1 MKILSSHR
9 IWVASLLAFTL
20 SVGVGCG
27 SSNSDGQ
34 KGGVVGFSTG
44 DPKSDALPSNGL
56 SPDAPTILSATA
68 ASSTIQPGDALHI
81 TISFSDPQ
89 NDVARVNFGILG
101 ESGHYEL
108 AVPAGAISV
117 TLDLY
122 PKNSLPGNYILAV
135 SLTDAAGN
143 TSTAATIPFT
153 ILNSDGTLPGAGDAS
168 IPGADAV
175 VRADRPV
182 AADAGVSDARQPDL
196 ALAADRPAIASDGPV
211 TASDGPAIASD
222 GPAIVSDGP
231 TLSTLQPKVGPSGT
245 VMVTFSR
252 GPSNPQAWIAVYAA
266 GATDGNYLGSYQ
278 YTAGALSGSLTF
290 PTPDTLGTYEFRLFA
305 DNGYT
310 RIATSPAFTVSMPY
324 DLDPTFGVGG
334 KVTFDF
340 LGQAQLDW
348 ICGVFA
354 LPGNKVL
361 LVGTAKT
368 GLKDANGWEQN
379 EFALAQLNAD
389 GTFDPSFGTAG
400 KAHVGLTTRGLIS
413 CNAATLQKD
422 GKILVGGHGWSTT
435 GGTDYLLARFAANG
449 ALDTTF
455 GTAGFAITNFQLTA
469 DDPGQ
474 NDTLLS
480 LAAAD
485 DGTIV
490 AAGEL
495 MLTGPYSNGR
505 ASFARYLA
513 NGALDTSFG
522 VSGTAAIDFAAS
534 APGGQTVFD
543 VNSLVLATD
552 GTILAGFTAVSTF
565 GRNDMGIARLTSKGM
580 LDTTFATAGVLWES
594 KPGTQNNQYLQR
606 IEKNADGTLLMLGH
620 NLWSWFLS
628 RYSAAGAADPGFGTA
643 GQVVADFSASW
654 DIPAGLLHP
663 ADGTLLVPFSANAA
677 EGFSVSGNF
686 GLARHVAATGKVD
699 DGFGKPTWKWTQGT
713 TVQGSRVL
721 AGATLASGAVVLG
734 GFVEVTGGGDRDF
747 ALMKLV
753 KSPGF

>member
-1 MKILSSHR
+1 MKISFAHR
-9 IWVASLLAFTL
+9 NWIFPLFAFTL
-20 SVGVGCG
+20 GVGCG
-27 SSNSDGQ
+27 SGNSDGQ

-44 DPKSDALPSNGL
+44 APKPGALPTDGL
-56 SPDAPTILSATA
+56 SPSAPTIGSITATSSALKPGA
-68 ASSTIQPGDALHI
+68 ALQIA
-81 TISFSDPQ
+81 ISFDDPQ
-89 NDVARVNFGILG
+89 SDVARVNFGILG

-122 PKNSLPGNYILAV
+122 PKNSVPGNYILAV
-135 SLTDAAGN
+135 SLTDSAGN
-143 TSTAATIPFT
+143 TSTAATVPFT
-153 ILNSDGTLPGAGDAS
+153 ILNPDGTLPAAGDAS
-168 IPGADAV
+168 IPSAGPDAV
-175 VRADRPV
+175 VRADGP
-182 AADAGVSDARQPDL
+182 AGPDAGVSDARQPDR
-196 ALAADRPAIASDGPV
+196 APAA
-211 TASDGPAIASD
+211 DGPATAGDGAVTD
-222 GPAIVSDGP
+222 GPMVASDGP
-231 TLSTLQPKVGPSGT
+231 TLSTLYAKVGPSGT
-245 VMVTFSR
+245 VTVTFSG
-252 GPSNPQAWIAVYAA
+252 GPSNPQAWISVYAA
-266 GATDGNYLGSYQ
+266 GAPDGAYLGGYQ
-278 YTAGALSGSLTF
+278 YTAGAASGSFTF
-290 PTPDTLGTYEFRLFA
+290 PTPDALGTYEFRLFA

-310 RIATSPAFTVSMPY
+310 KIATSPAFTVTMPY
-324 DLDPTFGVGG
+324 DLDPAFGVGG
-334 KVTFDF
+334 KLTFDF
-340 LGQAQLDW
+340 LGKAQPDW

-354 LPGNKVL
+354 LAGNKVL

-368 GLKDANGWEQN
+368 GLKDASGWDQN

-389 GTFDPSFGTAG
+389 GTFDPTFGTAG

-413 CNAATLQKD
+413 CNAATMQKD

-435 GGTDYLLARFAANG
+435 GGTDYILARFTANG
-449 ALDTTF
+449 ALDTGF
-455 GTAGFAITNFQLTA
+455 GTAGFAITNFQMTA

-513 NGALDTSFG
+513 NGALDSTFG

-543 VNSLVLATD
+543 VNSLVLSPD
-552 GTILAGFTAVSTF
+552 GSILAGFTAVSTF

-606 IEKNADGTLLMLGH
+606 IEKNADGSLLMLGH
-620 NLWSWFLS
+620 NYWGWFLS
-628 RYSAAGAADPGFGTA
+628 RYSAAGAADATFGTA
-643 GQVVADFSASW
+643 GQVVADAFPGW

-663 ADGTLLVPFSANAA
+663 ADGTLLVPLSANAFA
-677 EGFSVSGNF
+677 GASISGFF
-686 GLARHVAATGKVD
+686 GLARHAAATGKVD
-699 DGFGKPTWKWTQGT
+699 DAFGRPTWKWTQGT
-713 TVQGSRVL
+713 TVQGSRVQS
-721 AGATLASGAVVLG
+721 AAILASGAIVLG
-734 GFVEVTGGGDRDF
+734 GFVEVTGGGDLDF
-747 ALMKLV
+747 AVMKLV
-753 KSPGF
+753 KNPGF

>member
-20 SVGVGCG
+20 SVAGGCG

-68 ASSTIQPGDALHI
+68 GSSTIQPGRPLLV

-89 NDVARVNFGILG
+89 NDVARLNFGIVG
-101 ESGHYEL
+101 ETGHYEL
-108 AVPAGAISV
+108 ALPAANSV
-117 TLDLY
+117 TVDLY
-122 PKNSLPGNYILAV
+122 PKNSVPGNYILAV
-135 SLTDAAGN
+135 SLTDATGN
-143 TSTAATIPFT
+143 TSMAATIPFT

-168 IPGADAV
+168 ILGADAV
-175 VRADRPV
+175 VRADGPV

-211 TASDGPAIASD
+211 ASSDGPAIASD
-222 GPAIVSDGP
+222 GPVIASDGP
-231 TLSTLQPKVGPSGT
+231 TLSTLQTKVGPSGT
-245 VMVTFSR
+245 VTVTFSR

-305 DNGYT
+305 DNGYA
-310 RIATSPAFTVSMPY
+310 RIATSPPFTVAMPY

-340 LGQAQLDW
+340 LGQAQQDW

-354 LPGNKVL
+354 LAGSKVL

-368 GLKDANGWEQN
+368 GLKDASGWERN

-389 GTFDPSFGTAG
+389 GTFDPTFGTAG
-400 KAHVGLTTRGLIS
+400 KTHVPLTTRSLIS
-413 CNAATLQKD
+413 CNAATMQKD
-422 GKILVGGHGWSTT
+422 GKILVGGHGWGTTT
-435 GGTDYLLARFAANG
+435 GADYVLARFTANG
-449 ALDTTF
+449 VLDTAF
-455 GTAGFAITNFQLTA
+455 GTAGFVTTNFQLNA
-469 DDPGQ
+469 DDPGE
-474 NDTLLS
+474 NDTLLA

-490 AAGEL
+490 AAGE
-495 MLTGPYSNGR
+495 MLLNVPYINGR

-513 NGALDTSFG
+513 NGALDSTFG
-522 VSGTAAIDFAAS
+522 VSGTAAIDLAAA
-534 APGGQTVFD
+534 APGGQSLFD
-543 VNSLVLATD
+543 VKSLVLSAD
-552 GTILAGFTAVSTF
+552 GSILAGLTAISSF
-565 GRNDMGIARLTSKGM
+565 GRNDLGIAQLTSKGM

-594 KPGTQNNQYLQR
+594 RPGAHNDQYLQQ
-606 IEKNADGTLLMLGH
+606 IERNADGSLVMLGH
-620 NLWSWFLS
+620 DYWSWFLS
-628 RYSAAGAADPGFGTA
+628 RYSAAGAVDTTFGTA

-654 DIPAGLLHP
+654 DLPAGILHP

-677 EGFSVSGNF
+677 EGLSVSGNF

-734 GFVEVTGGGDRDF
+734 GFLEVTGGGDRDF
-747 ALMKLV
+747 AVMKLV

>member
-1 MKILSSHR
+1 MLS
-9 IWVASLLAFTL
+9 IGA
-20 SVGVGCG
+20 GCG

-68 ASSTIQPGDALHI
+68 ASSTIQPGHPLLV

-89 NDVARVNFGILG
+89 NDVARLNFGIVG
-101 ESGHYEL
+101 ETGHYEL
-108 AVPAGAISV
+108 ALPVANSV
-117 TLDLY
+117 TVDLY
-122 PKNSLPGNYILAV
+122 PKNSVPGNYILAV

-168 IPGADAV
+168 IPRADAV
-175 VRADRPV
+175 VRADGPV
-182 AADAGVSDARQPDL
+182 APDAGVSDARQFDL
-196 ALAADRPAIASDGPV
+196 ALAADRPAITSDAPVIASDAPAI
-211 TASDGPAIASD
+211 TSDAPAIASD
-222 GPAIVSDGP
+222 GPAIASDGP

-245 VMVTFSR
+245 VTVTFSR

-278 YTAGALSGSLTF
+278 YTAGAPSGSFTF
-290 PTPDTLGTYEFRLFA
+290 PTPDALGTYEFRLFA

-310 RIATSPAFTVSMPY
+310 RVATSPAFTVTMPY

-340 LGQAQLDW
+340 LGQAQQDW

-368 GLKDANGWEQN
+368 GLKDASGWERN

-389 GTFDPSFGTAG
+389 GTFDPAFGTAG
-400 KAHVGLTTRGLIS
+400 KTHVPLTTRSLIS
-413 CNAATLQKD
+413 CNAATMQKD
-422 GKILVGGHGWSTT
+422 GKILVGGHGWGTT
-435 GGTDYLLARFAANG
+435 TGTDYVLARFSANG
-449 ALDTTF
+449 VLDTTF
-455 GTAGFAITNFQLTA
+455 GTAGFVITNFQLTA
-469 DDPGQ
+469 DDPGE
-474 NDTLLS
+474 NDTLLA

-490 AAGEL
+490 AAGEML
-495 MLTGPYSNGR
+495 LTGPYTNGR

-513 NGALDTSFG
+513 SGALDASFG
-522 VSGTAAIDFAAS
+522 VSGTAAIDFAAT
-534 APGGQTVFD
+534 APGGQSLFD
-543 VNSLVLATD
+543 VKSLVLSAD
-552 GTILAGFTAVSTF
+552 GSILAGFTAISTF
-565 GRNDMGIARLTSKGM
+565 GRNDMGITRLTSKGL
-580 LDTTFATAGVLWES
+580 LDTTFATAGALWES
-594 KPGTQNNQYLQR
+594 RPGAHNDQYLQQ
-606 IEKNADGTLLMLGH
+606 IEKNTDGSLLILGH
-620 NLWSWFLS
+620 DYWSWFLS
-628 RYSAAGAADPGFGTA
+628 RYSAAGAVDTTFGTA
-643 GQVVADFSASW
+643 GQVIADFSASW
-654 DIPAGLLHP
+654 DLPAGILHP

-686 GLARHVAATGKVD
+686 GLARHAAATGKVD

-734 GFVEVTGGGDRDF
+734 GFLEVTGGGDRDF
-747 ALMKLV
+747 AVMKLV